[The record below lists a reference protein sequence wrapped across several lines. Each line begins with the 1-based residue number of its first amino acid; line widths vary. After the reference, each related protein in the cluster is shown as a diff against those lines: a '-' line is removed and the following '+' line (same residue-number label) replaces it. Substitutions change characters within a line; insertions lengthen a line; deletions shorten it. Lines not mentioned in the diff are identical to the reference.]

1 MDKKAECIIPVPFH
15 RVSVDDLFWS
25 PRVEKNRMIT
35 VPLGYEKCRKTGRL
49 DAWKLDWKDGDPCRP
64 HIFWDSDVAKWME
77 AAACS
82 LYLHPDSELKK
93 NLNSVIDSMEKA
105 QQPDGYLNS
114 YFTAVEPAN
123 RWTNLRDRHELYCAG
138 HLIEAA
144 VTHFSATGDDR
155 FINIARRYADC
166 IDSVFG
172 NGAGQKRGYPGHEEL
187 ELALV
192 KLYRTTGERRYLELA
207 AYFLNER
214 GTRPY
219 YYDLESS
226 SRGEDPVDNYEYWQA
241 HLPVREQKEAV
252 GHAVRAMYLYSGMA
266 DVAAETGDTELAET
280 CRLLWRNVTGRRMY
294 ITGGVGS
301 TERGESFTADYDLPN
316 ETAYAETCAAIGL
329 VFWAHRMLH
338 IDEKPNSEYADVME
352 RSLYNCVL
360 SGVSLDGTRFF
371 YTNPLEV
378 RPGHAMP
385 QSGRE
390 NNYRYTRQEWF
401 SCSCCP
407 TNIMRILSS
416 FSQYIYS
423 SSNDSIYVHL
433 YVGSTAEVVISGVRV
448 NIRQETEYPWKEKVT
463 LSVEPE
469 EPVEFSLF
477 PRIPGWC
484 ENASAELNG
493 KEIRQLQVTGGYAHI
508 RRLWRKDDT
517 LNLTLP
523 MPVRKI
529 EAHPEVRSNCGKIAI
544 MRGPIVYCL
553 EEEDNTP
560 DLRDIRLDSSA
571 ELKAEYD
578 GILLGGCT
586 VITGTARIR
595 KSSGW
600 VDHLYRPGITET
612 TPVEIRA
619 IPYCLWNNRRPG
631 GMLVWISGNIP
642 EQ

>member
-1 MDKKAECIIPVPFH
+1 MKSGLIVPVPFS

-25 PRVEKNRMIT
+25 PRMETNRLVTI
-35 VPLGYEKCRKTGRL
+35 PLGYEQCRKTGRL

-82 LYLHPDSELKK
+82 LYLHPDTELKE

-114 YFTAVEPAN
+114 YFTAIEPAN

-144 VTHFSATGDDR
+144 VAHFSATGDDR
-155 FINIARRYADC
+155 FINIIRKYADC

-172 NGAGQKRGYPGHEEL
+172 DGAGQKRGYPGHEEL

-192 KLYRTTGERRYLELA
+192 KLFRTTGERCFLELA
-207 AYFLNER
+207 AFLLNER
-214 GTRPY
+214 GTEPHY
-219 YYDLESS
+219 YNLESVF
-226 SRGEDPVDNYEYWQA
+226 RGEDPAKDYEYWQA

-266 DVAAETGDTELAET
+266 DVAVETGDGELAEA
-280 CRLLWRNVTGRRMY
+280 CRILWRNVTGRRMY

-329 VFWAHRMLH
+329 VFWAHRMLC
-338 IDEKPNSEYADVME
+338 IDENPNAEYADVME

-378 RPGHAMP
+378 RPGHAML
-385 QSGRE
+385 QSGSE
-390 NNYRYTRQEWF
+390 NNYRFSRQEWF
-401 SCSCCP
+401 NCSCCP

-416 FSQYIYS
+416 FGQYVYS
-423 SSNDSIYVHL
+423 SSSDSIYVHL
-433 YVGSTAEVVISGVRV
+433 YVGSSAEIDISGVRV
-448 NIRQETEYPWKEKVT
+448 KIRQKTGYPWKETVT

-469 EPVEFSLF
+469 EPVEFSLSL
-477 PRIPGWC
+477 RIPGWC
-484 ENASAELNG
+484 ENASLELNG
-493 KEIRQLQVTGGYAHI
+493 KEIRQLQVTSGYAHI
-508 RRLWRKDDT
+508 RRSWRKDDT
-517 LNLTLP
+517 LNLLLP
-523 MPVRKI
+523 MPVLKI
-529 EAHPEVRSNCGKIAI
+529 EAHPEVRGNCGKIAI

-553 EEEDNTP
+553 EEEDNTS
-560 DLRDIRLDSSA
+560 DLHDIRLDSSA

-578 GILLGGCT
+578 ENLIGGCT
-586 VITGTARIR
+586 VITGTASIR
-595 KSSGW
+595 NGEGW
-600 VDHLYRPGITET
+600 GDQLYRSGITET
-612 TPVEIRA
+612 VPIEIKA
-619 IPYCLWNNRRPG
+619 VPYCLWNNRQPG
-631 GMLVWISGNIP
+631 GMLVWITESTP
-642 EQ
+642 D